1 MEGLSNAVS
10 WAGMA
15 RGKGP
20 PLTALAGRWPGRFLT
35 NAEWRA
41 EIAGR
46 PGVRTIGLSEQ
57 GRPVLGAVIGSGRR
71 HATLIG
77 GAHADEPVGPET
89 LRLLVRAAV
98 WNEPAMAPVL
108 RRWRL
113 WVAPHVNPDGE
124 HANRPWIE
132 RWPSAAAFLSS
143 ALREPPGRDL
153 EFGFPAMRPENAAVT
168 AFLAGA
174 APVRLHASLHG
185 MAFAEGAALLIERGW
200 AARTVPLRSAFRR
213 EAAACGVGLHDDDR
227 RGEKGFHY
235 LGAGFAATPTGAAMR
250 AHFRAA
256 GDPDTAARFH
266 DSSMEQAARTAP
278 GHAAPLCLVTE
289 VPLFRMAAGGY
300 AAFRAR
306 LPALTLRAQQGVPVA
321 GELAQF
327 GVEPVDPRAAIRLQ
341 LRAIEL
347 GLETAAAARTGGA
360 AFRRTAARSGRRT
373 GRPRRRA

>member
-1 MEGLSNAVS
+1 
-10 WAGMA
+10 MA
-15 RGKGP
+15 RGEGAS
-20 PLTALAGRWPGRFLT
+20 LTTLAGRWPGHFRT
-35 NAEWRA
+35 GAEWRA
-41 EIAGR
+41 EAAGQA
-46 PGVRTIGLSEQ
+46 GVRTIGLSER
-57 GRPVLGAVIGSGRR
+57 GRPVVGAVIGFGPRR
-71 HATLIG
+71 ATLIG

-89 LRLLVRAAV
+89 LRLLVRAAMRP
-98 WNEPAMAPVL
+98 EPALAAVL

-113 WVAPHVNPDGE
+113 WVIPHVNPDGE
-124 HANRPWIE
+124 HANRTWIE
-132 RWPSAAAFLSS
+132 RWPSVTAFLRG
-143 ALREPPGRDL
+143 ALREPPGRDP

-200 AARTVPLRSAFRR
+200 ASRTAPLRHAFRR
-213 EAAACGVGLHDDDR
+213 EAAACGVGLHDEDR

-250 AHFRAA
+250 GHFRAA

-278 GHAAPLCLVTE
+278 GPQAPLCLVTE
-289 VPLFRMAAGGY
+289 VPLFRLAAGGY

-306 LPALTLRAQQGVPVA
+306 LPALTLRAQQGRPVA
-321 GELAQF
+321 GELARF

-347 GLETAAAARTGGA
+347 GLAAAQA
-360 AFRRTAARSGRRT
+360 AG
-373 GRPRRRA
+373 